1 VENRNSTLR
10 VYRAN
15 ASYYY
20 RSSYGTFGGSLA
32 YFLTDGDSD
41 SLLYAPESVDGSRT
55 GSPDSSGFIFEG
67 DYIFWDKYKFS
78 LQYTAYN
85 KFNGSSSNYD
95 GSGRDASDNNTFYA
109 LLWLMF

>member
-1 VENRNSTLR
+1 VENRSSTLR
-10 VYRAN
+10 VYKAN
-15 ASYYY
+15 ANYFY

-41 SLLYAPESVDGSRT
+41 SLLYAPDPVDGSRT
-55 GSPDSSGFIFEG
+55 GSPDSSGFILEG
-67 DYIFWDKYKFS
+67 DYVFWEKYKFA

-95 GSGRDASDNNTFYA
+95 GSGRDASDNNTFYV
-109 LLWLMF
+109 LVWLMF